1 MLTVAYLLRHNA
13 RAVERNRED
22 VVAERKKH
30 MLCPAN
36 QTVAKYRK
44 AMQRNDWMS
53 KPEIMKAI
61 KTKAVDILGVLQRL
75 REHGFVES
83 QKRYNANGH
92 QVLYWRWIRKGE

>member
-1 MLTVAYLLRHNA
+1 MLTVSFLLNHNA
-13 RAVERNRED
+13 RSVEKARLAEIED
-22 VVAERKKH
+22 RKNSVK
-30 MLCPAN
+30 CPAN
-36 QTVAKYRK
+36 QTVALYRK

-83 QKRYNANGH
+83 QRRYNSRGH
-92 QVLYWRWIRKGE
+92 VVLYWRWVRKGE